1 MDELKYIATSRPI
14 AALSNGE
21 RCAQRTLAAARQLLN
36 PGSPSDLPSVSSIE
50 AELARYV
57 KEAYRPRTYG

>member
-1 MDELKYIATSRPI
+1 MDELNSTATSRPPV
-14 AALSNGE
+14 ALTSGE
-21 RCAQRTLAAARQLLN
+21 RCAQRTLAAAEQLLN
-36 PGSPSDLPSVSSIE
+36 PARPSGLPSVSSIE